1 MHVTF
6 EAVIGL
12 EVHCQLATETK
23 AFSSES
29 AAFEPEPNT
38 HVRPLT
44 LGHPGTLPVFNKRA
58 VEFTLKMGL
67 ATHSNISRTSVF
79 ARKHYFYPDLPKGYQ
94 ISQFDR
100 PICSGGYVEIPT
112 NDNGTE
118 FRRIRLTRIHMEE
131 DAGKSIHDAH
141 SNASLLDYNRTGVP
155 LIEIVSE
162 PDLRTPREA
171 YDYMRKIRQLV
182 RYLEICDGNM
192 EEGSVRCDANVSVR
206 KRGETELGP
215 KTEIKNLNSFRFL
228 EKALAYEI
236 DRQARVVSAG
246 REVVH
251 ETRLWDDSAGET
263 RPMRSKEEAHDYR
276 YFPDPDLPPVIVSES
291 LLERMRSEMPGLP
304 DERLRRYVKE
314 WHLPRYDA
322 GVLTAEREIADYFE
336 SCVHHIL
343 TEGPD
348 EFLDD
353 ILNESLNKTESEE
366 PDLASYLIA
375 KAVSNL
381 MMTHVLRTLREQ
393 SIEIEDFPIDAG
405 RLSGLV
411 RLRLQD
417 RVSSTGAQ
425 EIYEAMLTDG
435 GAAEIVAESRNLLQ
449 VKDTG
454 SLRPYIVQVIEQH
467 PEKVEQY
474 LKGKKGLIG
483 FFIGRVMHSY
493 PGSPDPRQVRT
504 LLEEMLAA
512 PK

>member
-1 MHVTF
+1 MHETF

-38 HVRPLT
+38 HVCPLT

-58 VEFTLKMGL
+58 VEFILRMGL
-67 ATHSNISRTSVF
+67 ATHSKISRTSVF

-100 PICSGGYVEIPT
+100 PICSDGYIEIPA
-112 NDNGTE
+112 NEDGTE

-141 SNASLLDYNRTGVP
+141 SNASLLDYNRAGVP

-182 RYLEICDGNM
+182 RYLKICDGNM

-206 KRGETELGP
+206 QAGETELGP

-228 EKALAYEI
+228 EKALTFEI
-236 DRQARVVSAG
+236 DRQERVVMAG

-251 ETRLWDDSAGET
+251 ETRLWDDAAGET

-291 LLERMRSEMPGLP
+291 LLEHTLSRMPSLP
-304 DERLRRYVKE
+304 DERIVRYVE
-314 WHLPRYDA
+314 QWQLPRYDA
-322 GVLTAEREIADYFE
+322 GVLTAEREVADYFE
-336 SCVHHIL
+336 SCVHHVVKNNVSEIVN
-343 TEGPD
+343 EGA
-348 EFLDD
+348 
-353 ILNESLNKTESEE
+353 NEVVNEE
-366 PDLASYLIA
+366 PSFQSHLAA

-381 MMTHVLRTLREQ
+381 MMTHVLRTLKEK
-393 SIEIEDFPIDAG
+393 SAEIVDFTIDAR

-417 RVSSTGAQ
+417 RVSSTGVQ

-435 GAAEIVAESRNLLQ
+435 ATAENVAERRNLLQ

-454 SLRPYIVQVIEQH
+454 ALRPYIEQVIEQH
-467 PEKVEQY
+467 PENVEQY
-474 LKGKKGLIG
+474 LKGKKGLMG
-483 FFIGRVMHSY
+483 FFIGRVMRLY

-512 PK
+512 LK